1 MKKSPPPSC
10 CHPSQTGNTYEIPLT
25 LVGVIVDFSQPVSSP
40 HHDLVQLWV
49 PQAADNTLKRKRHGN
64 HLNGAQ
70 IKGKENSAGTWMASL
85 LNWMSPWW
93 WLVAFRAFSSKPLSS
108 VLSHIISVTL
118 YKNIKDTP
126 FLPCLLSCSDSIK
139 TTKLGLPSSAVM
151 WGWHLGMLNP
161 HNLVHFTNEA
171 DLDLSDSCFYAHS
184 MPLWTAYW
192 GQVVTIFSLTKIQ
205 IS

>member
-118 YKNIKDTP
+118 YKNIKLDTVTRHYWHYY
-126 FLPCLLSCSDSIK
+126 SIK
-139 TTKLGLPSSAVM
+139 QGGKKRASPNNNHLYKIKHLTKL
-151 WGWHLGMLNP
+151 LGTL
-161 HNLVHFTNEA
+161 
-171 DLDLSDSCFYAHS
+171 HS
-184 MPLWTAYW
+184 QSTLIKQDPR
-192 GQVVTIFSLTKIQ
+192 SN
-205 IS
+205 